1 MSYSVIRLQKFK
13 GSQISGIERHNKRI
27 GEKHSNKDID
37 QKKSENNYDLVHEK
51 NDKSYSDLI
60 QKKISERYTSTRK
73 IRTDAVK
80 NVEFL
85 CTSDS
90 EFFDSIGEAETKR
103 YFELSKDFLENI
115 MGKENILYAQVHMDE
130 STPHMHIGF
139 VPLSEGKLRFSKF
152 FNGKKDLENLQ
163 SSYNKMMNENGF
175 DLERG
180 KKSDKKHLSVD
191 DFKKATLISKEI
203 NELKAE
209 KENLITRNTQIQNQ
223 TLTSIQSDYELSK
236 QIKEKKT
243 ALADNS
249 YEIKKDLTLPEKT
262 YPEETK
268 TKREGL
274 KNIKYKTGQFLVPRE
289 DLEKMK
295 EALSYVEHFRGNY
308 MQLDKKNEKL
318 EQENKAQSQE
328 IIKLSRQ
335 NESLTQRYKQLA
347 GHFSTFLEESG
358 KKCQER
364 WEDGR
369 TKFSEIVS
377 YAKQKTNI
385 ARVRDKPEAKKDFD
399 TVLAPHCEKKSA
411 VADQAQQEL
420 KQKQIERRKTR
431 AIDWDS

>member
-37 QKKSENNYDLVHEK
+37 QKKSENNYDLIHEK

-139 VPLSEGKLRFSKF
+139 VPLSEGKLRFSNF

-191 DFKKATLISKEI
+191 DFKKATFIAKEI
-203 NELKAE
+203 NELEAE
-209 KENLITRNTQIQNQ
+209 KENLITTNTKIQNQ
-223 TLTSIQSDYELSK
+223 TLTSMQSDYELSK
-236 QIKEKKT
+236 QIQEKKT
-243 ALADNS
+243 ALANNS

-274 KNIKYKTGQFLVPRE
+274 KNIEYKTGQFLVPRE
-289 DLEKMK
+289 DLEKMT
-295 EALSYVEHFRGNY
+295 EALRYVDNFKQNY
-308 MQLDKKNEKL
+308 TQIDKKNSKL
-318 EQENKAQSQE
+318 EQENKTQKSE
-328 IIKLSRQ
+328 IQLLKSQ
-335 NESLTQRYKQLA
+335 NETLTTRYKQLA
-347 GHFSTFLEESG
+347 GRFSSFLEESG
-358 KKCQER
+358 KRCQER

-369 TKFSEIVS
+369 TKFSEVVS
-377 YAKQKTNI
+377 YAKEKTSFS
-385 ARVRDKPEAKKDFD
+385 RSRDSKGAKKDFD
-399 TVLAPHCEKKSA
+399 SVLAPHYEKKSA
-411 VADQAQQEL
+411 VVDQPQQEI
-420 KQKQIERRKTR
+420 KQTQIERRKTQT
-431 AIDWDS
+431 IDWES